1 MEQEQNNN
9 DALINE
15 YINTLAKK
23 YNDVA
28 LEVVT
33 LQARNNLLSKEKEKL
48 LKSLEAKD
56 ADIEGLKAEVIR
68 EREKPPV
75 IETKEVIKEVEVFGK
90 PDDALVKENEI
101 LKKELFNLERKIKNL
116 KHRQGENIDGSGTET
131 EKVGNR

>member
-56 ADIEGLKAEVIR
+56 EDIEGLKAEVIR
-68 EREKPPV
+68 EREKDPV
-75 IETKEVIKEVEVFGK
+75 IKEVIKEVEVAGK
-90 PDDALVKENEI
+90 ADDALVKENEI

-116 KHRQGENIDGSGTET
+116 KQRQGENVDVSGTET

>member
-56 ADIEGLKAEVIR
+56 EDIEGLKAEVIR
-68 EREKPPV
+68 EREKDPV
-75 IETKEVIKEVEVFGK
+75 IKEVIKEVEVAGK
-90 PDDALVKENEI
+90 ADDALVKENEI

-116 KHRQGENIDGSGTET
+116 KQRQGENVDDSGTET

>member
-33 LQARNNLLSKEKEKL
+33 LQARNSLLSKEKEKL
-48 LKSLEAKD
+48 LKSLEAKN
-56 ADIEGLKAEVIR
+56 ADVENLKAEVIR
-68 EREKPPV
+68 EREKDPV
-75 IETKEVIKEVEVFGK
+75 IKEVIKEVEVAGK
-90 PDDALVKENEI
+90 ADDALVKENEI
-101 LKKELFNLERKIKNL
+101 LKKELFNLERKIKIL
-116 KHRQGENIDGSGTET
+116 KQRQGENVDVSGTET

>member
-56 ADIEGLKAEVIR
+56 EDIEGLKAEVIR
-68 EREKPPV
+68 EREKDPV
-75 IETKEVIKEVEVFGK
+75 IKEVIKEVEVAGK
-90 PDDALVKENEI
+90 ADDTLVKENEI
-101 LKKELFNLERKIKNL
+101 LKKELFSLERKIKNL
-116 KHRQGENIDGSGTET
+116 KQRQGENLDVSGTET